1 MRFMLRINSPIFGLS
16 ASAGRP
22 KRSAAALFMR
32 RIEPSEAQMNT
43 APPMWAKISS
53 SSQLRLCSE
62 LMRFLSSS
70 DIARIASESMRT
82 SSMSQRGMRASELPL
97 ASIFA
102 ARVSSAMGL
111 PMPRA
116 TSSDAA
122 IENARA
128 APASASIST
137 ASIRWARARSS
148 SGTEMRTQNGYVP
161 SGLAFP
167 AGEARYSIRVFIVC
181 E

>member
-1 MRFMLRINSPIFGLS
+1 MNKNATLMSHLQNAAIAVLTVTAVLLLIQTPLVGDL
-16 ASAGRP
+16 AGKTP
-22 KRSAAALFMR
+22 YELAIEAVAAA
-32 RIEPSEAQMNT
+32 EADSENLG
-43 APPMWAKISS
+43 AK
-53 SSQLRLCSE
+53 E
-62 LMRFLSSS
+62 
-70 DIARIASESMRT
+70 
-82 SSMSQRGMRASELPL
+82 
-97 ASIFA
+97 FA

-111 PMPRA
+111 SMPRA